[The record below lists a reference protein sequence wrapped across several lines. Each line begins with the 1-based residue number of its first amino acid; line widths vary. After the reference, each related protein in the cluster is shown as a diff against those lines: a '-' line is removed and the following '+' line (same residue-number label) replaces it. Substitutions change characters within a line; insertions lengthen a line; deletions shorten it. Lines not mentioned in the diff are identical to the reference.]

1 MERLHIT
8 PYSIS
13 HCLLPAMHETDMT
26 KALIGTIRDWWDSQP
41 ERPTVQKVHLVVGAF
56 TCVEPA
62 SLQFAFD
69 VQTQGTFLDG
79 SELVIKNIPLI
90 AHCHIC
96 RSDYRPEYGSQ
107 YACPTC
113 NSPMEDIRSG
123 RELKIDRL
131 ECVAA

>member
-1 MERLHIT
+1 M
-8 PYSIS
+8 SIIHWS
-13 HCLLPAMHETDMT
+13 KIMHETDMT
-26 KALIGTIRDWWDSQP
+26 KALIGTIHEWWDSQP
-41 ERPTVQKVHLVVGAF
+41 ERPTIQKVHLVVGAF

-79 SELVIKNIPLI
+79 AQLVIKNIPLV
-90 AHCHIC
+90 AHCHRC
-96 RSDYRPEYGSQ
+96 RIDYSPEYGRQ
-107 YACPTC
+107 YACPIC

-131 ECVAA
+131 ECVTA

>member
-1 MERLHIT
+1 
-8 PYSIS
+8 
-13 HCLLPAMHETDMT
+13 MHETDMT
-26 KALIGTIRDWWDSQP
+26 KALIVTIQDWWDAQP
-41 ERPTVQKVHLVVGAF
+41 ERPTIQKVHLIVGAF

-79 SELVIKNIPLI
+79 SELVIKDIPLV
-90 AHCHIC
+90 AHCHTC
-96 RSDYRPEYGSQ
+96 RADYTPDVGSQ